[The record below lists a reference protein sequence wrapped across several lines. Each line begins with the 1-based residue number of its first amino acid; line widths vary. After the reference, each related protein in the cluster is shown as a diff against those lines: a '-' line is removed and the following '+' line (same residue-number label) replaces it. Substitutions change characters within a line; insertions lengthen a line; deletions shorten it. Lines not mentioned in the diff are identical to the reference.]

1 MCVCFFFYI
10 YIYFNL
16 IFFFFFFFFFFF
28 LYYFLRFSIQHRVS
42 VQWVEYP
49 EEICYIIISNAAFR
63 HLDPSTTAD
72 LKESRYISRCEE
84 ESSGKPIKK
93 KNLWSHLQKQKKTK
107 KKERKKERK
116 NKKKQSKI
124 I

>member
-1 MCVCFFFYI
+1 MCVCFFIYI
-10 YIYFNL
+10 YIYYNI
-16 IFFFFFFFFFFF
+16 IFFFFFVSFFFF

-49 EEICYIIISNAAFR
+49 EEICYIITRTLRFATSIHPR
-63 HLDPSTTAD
+63 QP
-72 LKESRYISRCEE
+72 ISRNRVISRVVEK

-93 KNLWSHLQKQKKTK
+93 KNLWSHLQKKTK